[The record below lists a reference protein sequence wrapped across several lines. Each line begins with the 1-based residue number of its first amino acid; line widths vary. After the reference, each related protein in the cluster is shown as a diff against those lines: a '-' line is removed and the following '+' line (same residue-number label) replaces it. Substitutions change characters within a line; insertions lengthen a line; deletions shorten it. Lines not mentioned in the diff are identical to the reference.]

1 MSALKVTVLAVG
13 TRGDV
18 QPLLGFAVALE
29 RAGHDV
35 RVATFPS
42 FEGLVR
48 DAGLEF
54 APLAEGRVSR
64 GQGTAEGRW
73 WWRSGSRRLP
83 AWVGFIVDVR
93 SVARRRLADALAAS
107 DGADVIVA
115 NELAVLLGWQASR
128 RHATP
133 LVRVRLCPAPRWA
146 RGPLGAPLRRL
157 AWLAALPWLAWVRRG
172 SGLRRLPLGEPLS
185 HLTEHGALELN
196 AFSPAVAPPV
206 HGTGVHVVGY
216 FQTESDHDEPPPAE
230 LEPFLAAGPAPV
242 AIGFGSMGDSDPA
255 ATATLA
261 VTALSGAGE
270 RGLLLGEQYR
280 DQAAGLPRNVLWVGA
295 VDHEWLFPRCAAVV
309 HHGGA
314 GTVAAVLRAGLP
326 SVVVPHMIDQYT
338 WGRRLRELGA
348 AAVPIPRRRLSAER
362 LQKALT
368 EALADPAMRERALE
382 LGEEIG
388 QEDGI
393 ARALEVFE
401 SYMGVLS
408 PSPT

>member
-1 MSALKVTVLAVG
+1 M
-13 TRGDV
+13 
-18 QPLLGFAVALE
+18 
-29 RAGHDV
+29 
-35 RVATFPS
+35 
-42 FEGLVR
+42 
-48 DAGLEF
+48 
-54 APLAEGRVSR
+54 SR
-64 GQGTAEGRW
+64 GQDTAEGRW

-133 LVRVRLCPAPRWA
+133 LVRVRLCPRAA
-146 RGPLGAPLRRL
+146 LGARPAGGPAAPAGVAGGAAVAGVGAARQRPAAASAGRAPEPPGRARRARAERL
-157 AWLAALPWLAWVRRG
+157 QPRRARHRERG
-172 SGLRRLPLGEPLS
+172 
-185 HLTEHGALELN
+185 TGAT
-196 AFSPAVAPPV
+196 SPA
-206 HGTGVHVVGY
+206 TG
-216 FQTESDHDEPPPAE
+216 SDRVRPRRAAAGRARAVPG
-230 LEPFLAAGPAPV
+230 AGPAPV

-261 VTALSGAGE
+261 VTALAAPATRRAARRAVS
-270 RGLLLGEQYR
+270 RV
-280 DQAAGLPRNVLWVGA
+280 QAAGSYPRSMLWVGA

-348 AAVPIPRRRLSAER
+348 AAAPIPRRRLTRGAPAEG
-362 LQKALT
+362 
-368 EALADPAMRERALE
+368 ADRGARRPAQCASGQRE
-382 LGEEIG
+382 LGERS
-388 QEDGI
+388 
-393 ARALEVFE
+393 ARKTE
-401 SYMGVLS
+401 SLGRSRCSRATWGYCRPRRREGVVKRND
-408 PSPT
+408 TWR

>member
-1 MSALKVTVLAVG
+1 MSALKITVLSVG

-18 QPLLGFAVALE
+18 QPLLAFAEALE

-35 RVATFPS
+35 KVATFPP
-42 FEGLVR
+42 FEGLVS

-54 APLAEGRVSR
+54 VPLAEGRVSR
-64 GQGTAEGRW
+64 GQRTAEGRW
-73 WWRSGSRRLP
+73 WWRRGSRRLP

-107 DGADVIVA
+107 AGADVIVA

-128 RHATP
+128 RDGTP
-133 LVRVRLCPAPRWA
+133 LVRVRLCPPPRWA
-146 RGPLGAPLRRL
+146 RGALGAPLRQL

-185 HLTEHGALELN
+185 RLGEHGALELN
-196 AFSPAVAPPV
+196 AFSPAVAPPLRRPGA
-206 HGTGVHVVGY
+206 HLTGY
-216 FQTESDHDEPPPAE
+216 WQTQPDHHEPPSARLQE
-230 LEPFLAAGPAPV
+230 FLEAGPAPV

-255 ATATLA
+255 ATAALA
-261 VTALSGAGE
+261 VGALAGAGA
-270 RGLLLGEQYR
+270 RGVLLGEQYGE
-280 DQAAGLPRNVLWVGA
+280 QAGGLPESVLWVGA
-295 VDHEWLFPRCAAVV
+295 VDHDWLFWRCAAVV

-314 GTVAAVLRAGLP
+314 GTVAAALRAGLP

-338 WGRRLRELGA
+338 WGRRLHELGA
-348 AAVPIPRRRLSAER
+348 AAAPIPRRRLTAER
-362 LQKALT
+362 LQRALT
-368 EALADPAMRERALE
+368 EVLADASMRARAQE
-382 LGEEIG
+382 LGEQIA

-393 ARALEVFE
+393 GRALEVFE